1 MRSILLIINIFFIL
15 ASCGRQAQEAAN
27 TSITNDY
34 AKHFSL
40 EQKDGYTLLEIKNPW
55 IDAQNINYRYAITET
70 SQAQIPD
77 DLNIIHT
84 EPERVAAISTTHIAF
99 LEQLNRLGNLVAVS
113 DKQFI
118 YSRRFHHIDSTQGI
132 KEVGFDTNLNI
143 EKLLQLKVKL
153 VFLYGISNEIEP
165 IRKRLIRAGIVP
177 VMIGEYMEQH
187 PLGKAEW
194 IKVFGAIF
202 NQENEAQ
209 NFFDSVSNAYLQL
222 ANMTDTLKSKPT
234 VFTGMPWNDTW
245 HTPGGNT
252 YTAKLI
258 EDAGASYVFK
268 NDTSSVNFQY
278 DTEIVYE
285 RAGEADYWIN
295 PGAAASLKDI
305 VSQDT
310 RLELFN
316 AYQNGKVFNNNR
328 RALPSGGSDYMES
341 GVVNPH
347 LILGDLIRIFHPNKV
362 SKKSFHY
369 YQQLK

>member
-1 MRSILLIINIFFIL
+1 MRSILLLIDIIFIF

-40 EQKDGYTLLEIKNPW
+40 QQKDGYTLLEIKNPW
-55 IDAQNINYRYAITET
+55 VDAQNINYRYAITE
-70 SQAQIPD
+70 SSHNHIPD
-77 DLNIIHT
+77 GLEVIRT

-99 LEQLNRLGNLVAVS
+99 LEKLNRLSNLVAVS

-118 YSRRFHHIDSTQGI
+118 FSRHFHHIDSTQGI

-177 VMIGEYMEQH
+177 VLIGEYMEQH

-202 NQENEAQ
+202 NQKNEAQ
-209 NFFDSVSNAYLQL
+209 NFFDSVSNAYLKL
-222 ANMTDTLKSKPT
+222 ANMTDTLKSNPT

-268 NDTSSVNFQY
+268 NDTRSVNFQY
-278 DTEIVYE
+278 DTEIVYQ
-285 RAGEADYWIN
+285 RAGEAGYWIN
-295 PGAAASLKDI
+295 PGTARSMDDIEGKD
-305 VSQDT
+305 D
-310 RLELFN
+310 RLTLFK
-316 AYQNGKVFNNNR
+316 AFEQQNIYNNNR
-328 RALPSGGSDYMES
+328 RSLPSGGSDYMES
-341 GVVNPH
+341 GVINPH
-347 LILGDLIRIFHPNKV
+347 LILRDLIKIFHPNKIPE
-362 SKKSFHY
+362 KPFHY
-369 YQQLK
+369 YQKLR